1 MNRGEKKST
10 LRDFDL
16 LKQIGK
22 GSYGTV
28 YKARRKSDK
37 QIYAIKTI
45 NIGRPNQ
52 AKWTAKTWK
61 AL

>member
-1 MNRGEKKST
+1 M
-10 LRDFDL
+10 RDFDL

-28 YKARRKSDK
+28 FKARRKSDK

-45 NIGRPNQ
+45 NLGSPNQ
-52 AKWTAKTWK
+52 PRWTRRTRK

>member
-1 MNRGEKKST
+1 MNSGGHKSS

-37 QIYAIKTI
+37 EIYAIKTI
-45 NIGRPNQ
+45 NLGRFD
-52 AKWTAKTWK
+52 
-61 AL
+61 